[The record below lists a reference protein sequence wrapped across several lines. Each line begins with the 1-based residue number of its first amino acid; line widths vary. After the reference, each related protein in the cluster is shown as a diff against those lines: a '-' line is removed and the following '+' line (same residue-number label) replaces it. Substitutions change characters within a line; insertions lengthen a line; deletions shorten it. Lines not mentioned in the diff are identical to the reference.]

1 MPLSTNIDI
10 CNLAHL
16 SSHKKNETM
25 WNTIDE
31 LKSIQHT
38 NLRKPQFL

>member
-1 MPLSTNIDI
+1 MGQGGSKEGSFIQRQEEETMPLSTNIDI

-25 WNTIDE
+25 
-31 LKSIQHT
+31 
-38 NLRKPQFL
+38 